1 MNFEDQQLPDI
12 IETEDENGRP
22 LTLEVLRYFFYN
34 GQEYAL
40 LCNEKER
47 GEQYIMSIQA
57 EDDEETFEPVDEEL
71 QAALI
76 QFLQAPPEE

>member
-1 MNFEDQQLPDI
+1 MSFEDQQLPDI

-22 LTLEVLRYFFYN
+22 LTLEVLRYFFFN

-40 LCNEKER
+40 LCNENER
-47 GEQYIMSIQA
+47 DEQYIMSIQA